1 MESPT
6 KLSLACCLLVA
17 ALGVA
22 FCFRKPADHDAPLIV
37 QEELA
42 SARSPAGERLPEA
55 SSRLIG
61 RIEPLEPSAAP
72 QATVDAQSL
81 PGFAP
86 AIAAG
91 TGPPDD
97 ATSQRLWTASHD
109 QRANGRLTPIQDLG
123 APPNLAASFP
133 DSTAEPSNPPGVN
146 GTLIGAQLGGS
157 ALAKPWEALGADGEG
172 GVRTH
177 RVADGDTLS
186 KLAQRYLGSGARY
199 LEIFEFNRGTLQ
211 TPNVLPIGATLRI
224 PPRDASPGA
233 GPIESAEGGVPN
245 GSDDAPKPLAPIQPG
260 ALFSN
265 GVSSF
270 DQRTYRVQTADTLA
284 SIAKRFYGDSNRY
297 PELLAANRDRI
308 HSAEDIH
315 EGLLLVIP

>member
-1 MESPT
+1 M
-6 KLSLACCLLVA
+6 LAA
-17 ALGVA
+17 AFGVA
-22 FCFRKPADHDAPLIV
+22 FCFRKPADHAAPLIV

-42 SARSPAGERLPEA
+42 HLQKSGNGQAMPEA
-55 SSRLIG
+55 ASRLIG

-72 QATVDAQSL
+72 SATVDARAL

-86 AIAAG
+86 SLAAG
-91 TGPPDD
+91 TGPPGDD
-97 ATSQRLWTASHD
+97 ATTQGLWTASHEP
-109 QRANGRLTPIQDLG
+109 RAEDRLRPVQDLG
-123 APPNLAASFP
+123 APPDFAATYS
-133 DSTAEPSNPPGVN
+133 DASTETGNRPGVN

-157 ALAKPWEALGADGEG
+157 APAKPWEAQGADGES

-186 KLAQRYLGSGARY
+186 KLAQRYLGAGARY

-224 PPRDASPGA
+224 PPRGASPA
-233 GPIESAEGGVPN
+233 AIQAESATGAMPN
-245 GSDDAPKPLAPIQPG
+245 GSADAPKPLAPIQPG

-270 DQRTYRVQTADTLA
+270 DQRTYRVQAEDTLA
-284 SIAKRFYGDSNRY
+284 SIARRFYGDPSRY
-297 PELLAANRDRI
+297 PDLLAANRDRL
-308 HSAEDIH
+308 HSPNDIH